1 MRTALIIWF
10 LFINLTSYLV
20 MSEDKRRARLGRER
34 IPEQTLFLLAAGGGA
49 TGVLAAMYRKRHKTR
64 HLSFRLGIP
73 LLLFVNAVIYGYL
86 WT

>member
-1 MRTALIIWF
+1 MRTALLIWF

-49 TGVLAAMYRKRHKTR
+49 PGVLAAMYRKRHKTR